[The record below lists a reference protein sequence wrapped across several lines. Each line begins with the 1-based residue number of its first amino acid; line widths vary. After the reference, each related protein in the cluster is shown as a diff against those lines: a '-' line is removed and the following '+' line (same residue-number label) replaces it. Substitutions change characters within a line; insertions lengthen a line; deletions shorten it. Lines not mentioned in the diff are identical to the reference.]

1 MSGLEPANSSANLA
15 AGEAQRRLHW
25 RCRRGMLELDLLLQ
39 GFLDGGYA
47 RLDERRRAGFVE
59 LLEYPDQ
66 MLLEYLLGRME
77 PVDPVIADV
86 VAEIRRSAHS

>member
-1 MSGLEPANSSANLA
+1 MSALNSSDSLA
-15 AGEAQRRLHW
+15 PALHGETHRRLHW

-39 GFLDGGYA
+39 GFLDSGYD